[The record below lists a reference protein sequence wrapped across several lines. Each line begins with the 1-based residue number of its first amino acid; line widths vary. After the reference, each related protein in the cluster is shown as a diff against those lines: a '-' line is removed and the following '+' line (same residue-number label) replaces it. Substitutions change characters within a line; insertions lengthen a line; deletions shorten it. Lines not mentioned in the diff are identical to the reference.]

1 MARVAMSKRTADT
14 MRRTADASR
23 TNRNLKCSQMSS
35 RLQRTYLER
44 GSSADA
50 ETGYCFFY
58 LESAL
63 ALGRL
68 PFIKITLPR
77 YSQARAPVTKI

>member
-1 MARVAMSKRTADT
+1 MSKPTADI
-14 MRRTADASR
+14 MRRTADAPR

-35 RLQRTYLER
+35 RLHRTYLER
-44 GSSADA
+44 GFSPDA
-50 ETGYCFFY
+50 ETDYCFFY
-58 LESAL
+58 LESPL
-63 ALGRL
+63 APGRL

>member
-1 MARVAMSKRTADT
+1 MADT
-14 MRRTADASR
+14 MRRTADAPL

-35 RLQRTYLER
+35 KVQRTYLER
-44 GSSADA
+44 GSSPDA
-50 ETGYCFFY
+50 ETDCCFFY

-63 ALGRL
+63 ALGHPPL
-68 PFIKITLPR
+68 LEITLPR